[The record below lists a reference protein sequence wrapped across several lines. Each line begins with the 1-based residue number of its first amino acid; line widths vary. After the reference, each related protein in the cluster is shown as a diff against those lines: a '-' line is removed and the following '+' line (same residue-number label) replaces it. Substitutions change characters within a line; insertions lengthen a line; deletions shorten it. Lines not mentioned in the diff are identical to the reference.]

1 MLIQSI
7 VGVICGGL
15 ALLLLIYCIFMLCEK
30 GPIFTNR
37 FIWSSEAEK
46 KTFDKKAEY
55 RLASIVYGTLALFF
69 ALETIYVFTLDMR
82 ILIVGFS
89 FIGLHFIYLII
100 NAVKS
105 QRKL

>member
-15 ALLLLIYCIFMLCEK
+15 ALLLLIYCILMLCEK

-55 RLASIVYGTLALFF
+55 RLASIVYGSGVILRFRDDLCIYFRYADTDRRIFFDRPAFYLF
-69 ALETIYVFTLDMR
+69 
-82 ILIVGFS
+82 
-89 FIGLHFIYLII
+89 
-100 NAVKS
+100 NN
-105 QRKL
+105 

>member
-15 ALLLLIYCIFMLCEK
+15 ALLLLIYCILMLCEK

-46 KTFDKKAEY
+46 KTFDKKAGISSGEH
-55 RLASIVYGTLALFF
+55 RLRHSGVILRFRDDLCIYFRYADTDRRIFFDRPAFYLF
-69 ALETIYVFTLDMR
+69 
-82 ILIVGFS
+82 
-89 FIGLHFIYLII
+89 II

-105 QRKL
+105 QRKR